1 MNSVAHALKHNTRL
15 KKISLSY
22 IVSALARGSGFLFT
36 FTTTPILLNYLGKD
50 GFGLWSIFIQF
61 FSFAAFSDFGLS
73 NGLHNTLLKAR
84 HTENEANNIL
94 LIQRTFLLL
103 VCIALTILVLTSG
116 PIFLFDWISILNIK
130 NSQLQST
137 LLASIVTISLLFFLN
152 VPIGIIQKVQFAYM
166 DHHKVYSWEVFSK
179 ILAIIMIFSAI
190 NLKLSIPFLLACFF
204 LPIIIANIFNILTYK
219 KLRVWKISKQSLMI
233 HNSQVL
239 SVAQKGGLFF
249 VMSIF
254 YALGRTTD
262 NFVIGSFGSLEQ
274 VTDYQILARLFDIP
288 LLLVMMLSAI
298 MWSAFAE
305 SIHKNEYKWVKKT
318 MTQAIYFILITMFC
332 FLMAFQNFGETLL
345 SLWLGQKTTINF
357 SLLYSMAAWTTVGA
371 ISNLLSSYLNATDR
385 LLFQIKVFAVYF
397 IIAFPLKAFILK
409 KVSLEAFVLAGTIA
423 FFLILIIPSALIIY
437 KDLKLNLTNKNAS
450 AL

>member
-239 SVAQKGGLFF
+239 SVARKGGLFF